1 MKKKLIAYVLIILGV
16 LPIIGKIIF
25 TVLAR
30 GNNHFVD
37 LFSKFGSGF
46 IFIIYFIGVILMI
59 IGFYMLKKEKFKTK
73 SEQEELDMNADENV
87 VLKQVG
93 SVSIVIITNKR
104 VIFYGLFI
112 DNLRKSVPNLPAS
125 NKMEYTIDEIQSVKA
140 INSSDLTNTK
150 TPINAKWGIQ
160 LELEEGKI
168 VNIPISEQ
176 EIVAQHID
184 RLVKQKSW

>member
-1 MKKKLIAYVLIILGV
+1 MKKKLIAYGLIILGV

-37 LFSKFGSGF
+37 LFSKFGNGF

-176 EIVAQHID
+176 DIVAQHID